1 VNRRRWGLPLGG
13 VEGCLEKMRFYV
25 SHQING
31 LKHAHCHLLVRVFFV
46 GIFFD
51 KLCMFVVRLLFFLF
65 RVTANVTAVGL
76 HYFAR
81 FDLISS
87 VYCLTTVGP
96 VQSVET
102 VLLMRWRSLL

>member
-1 VNRRRWGLPLGG
+1 MRIAI
-13 VEGCLEKMRFYV
+13 CLSACF
-25 SHQING
+25 
-31 LKHAHCHLLVRVFFV
+31 LLEY
-46 GIFFD
+46 FFD
-51 KLCMFVVRLLFFLF
+51 KLCMFVVRPLFFLF